1 MTSDKTVVS
10 LILQALKNIGV
21 EQVVLSAGSRNAPFL
36 IAFQQDDTFE
46 KHHVLD
52 ERSAGFMA
60 LGMAQQTGKPV
71 ALCCTSG
78 SALANYYPAVLEA
91 YYQKIPLIILS
102 ADRPLHWIDQQD
114 GQTIRQKDFFTP
126 HIAYTANLLLENQIR
141 YNERQTYQALWTCLD
156 TQMPVHIN
164 VPLEEPLYQLTENET
179 AHIPMQ
185 KHRLQQAFDQAEAQ
199 NIFETLQHADK
210 ILLLAGQHTP
220 KKAQI
225 ALEKL
230 AKLPQIAVISENLN
244 ALHFA
249 GKINNIDSLL
259 ATTKDENA
267 LHAEVL
273 ISFGGAVLAKSLK
286 NFLRKQKPS
295 KHYALQK
302 NRDIVDTFLSL
313 TDLVE
318 TDETLFLEAL
328 ADYLPAKTSTYK
340 ETWQKNHTLAR
351 QKQNDFLKQCPYSDL
366 LVFAK
371 LSACLPQNLQLH
383 LGNSSCVRYAQ
394 FFDNLQGFANRG
406 VSGIEGSLST
416 AVGAAKAHLDQQTLC
431 VLGDLSFF
439 YDASALTYAPKN
451 LKVLVVNNSGG
462 GIFRLIQQDKTVPG
476 FEAFIEGKHEKN
488 AQKLAEHAGFHYQK
502 SSDADS
508 LVKALNDFL
517 SHTEPVL
524 LEIFTPRLENDKI
537 FQHFMQFLKS

>member
-21 EQVVLSAGSRNAPFL
+21 EQVVLSSGSRNAPFL

-302 NRDIVDTFLSL
+302 NPDLVDTFLSL

-351 QKQNDFLKQCPYSDL
+351 QKKKRFFKTMPIQRFTCFCKTFLL
-366 LVFAK
+366 F
-371 LSACLPQNLQLH
+371 
-383 LGNSSCVRYAQ
+383 
-394 FFDNLQGFANRG
+394 
-406 VSGIEGSLST
+406 
-416 AVGAAKAHLDQQTLC
+416 
-431 VLGDLSFF
+431 
-439 YDASALTYAPKN
+439 APKFAAA
-451 LKVLVVNNSGG
+451 
-462 GIFRLIQQDKTVPG
+462 FRQ
-476 FEAFIEGKHEKN
+476 
-488 AQKLAEHAGFHYQK
+488 
-502 SSDADS
+502 
-508 LVKALNDFL
+508 
-517 SHTEPVL
+517 
-524 LEIFTPRLENDKI
+524 
-537 FQHFMQFLKS
+537 

>member
-10 LILQALKNIGV
+10 LILQALKNIGI
-21 EQVVLSAGSRNAPFL
+21 EQVVLSSGSRNAPFL

-60 LGMAQQTGKPV
+60 LGMAQQTGKPL

-91 YYQKIPLIILS
+91 YYQKIPLVILS

-114 GQTIRQKDFFTP
+114 GQTIRQKDFFAP
-126 HIAYTANLLLENQIR
+126 HIAYTANLLLENQAR
-141 YNERQTYQALWTCLD
+141 YNERQTYQALWTCAE

-164 VPLEEPLYQLTENET
+164 VPLEEPLYQLTEKEKV
-179 AHIPMQ
+179 HIPMQ
-185 KHRLQQAFDQAEAQ
+185 KHRLQQAFDQAQAQ
-199 NIFETLQHADK
+199 NIFENLKHTDK

-230 AKLPQIAVISENLN
+230 AKLPQIAVVSENLN
-244 ALHFA
+244 TLHFA

-273 ISFGGAVLAKSLK
+273 ISFGGAVLSKSLK

-302 NRDIVDTFLSL
+302 NQDIVDTFLSL

-328 ADYLPAKTSTYK
+328 ADYLPETPSTYK

-371 LSACLPQNLQLH
+371 LSACLPKNLQLH

-451 LKVLVVNNSGG
+451 LKVLVVNNNGG
-462 GIFRLIQQDKTVPG
+462 GIFRLIQQDKIVPG
-476 FEAFIEGKHEKN
+476 FEEFIEGKHEKN

-502 SSDADS
+502 SSDADG

-517 SHTEPVL
+517 HHTEPVL
-524 LEIFTPRLENDKI
+524 LEIFTPRLENDKV
-537 FQHFMQFLKS
+537 FQDFMQFLKF